1 MDFFQICGIVLVAII
16 LILALEQYEKRIAGL
31 LGLLVC
37 CMVLSAAARYMLP
50 IVSFLWQLEETS
62 GLDHNLVSIMLKAVG
77 IALTSEVAAA
87 ISADTGNAALGKTIH
102 LLSSATIIWLSLP
115 LFSALLEL
123 IQKILGDL

>member
-16 LILALEQYEKRIAGL
+16 LILALEQYEKRIAVL